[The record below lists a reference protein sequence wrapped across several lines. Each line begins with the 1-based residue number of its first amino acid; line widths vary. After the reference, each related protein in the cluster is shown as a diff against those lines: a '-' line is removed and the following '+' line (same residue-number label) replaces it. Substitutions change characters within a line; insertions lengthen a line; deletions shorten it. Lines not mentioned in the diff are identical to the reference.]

1 MNVGTCQM
9 INFVSYLANGFK
21 VPEWTIKWDNDFW
34 FEPKTI
40 QDSEYG
46 CKQKNPITFIKLFAQ
61 NAMQSCAV

>member
-1 MNVGTCQM
+1 M

-21 VPEWTIKWDNDFW
+21 VLEWTIKWDNDFW

-46 CKQKNPITFIKLFAQ
+46 CKQKNPITFIKLFA
-61 NAMQSCAV
+61 